1 MNSYT
6 FGEDVSAGLISTD
19 EYGQF
24 FSTYIQYCKEK
35 TLMEQFESGEDT
47 LSDLLFGLSDE
58 KMMYR
63 YEPGKWSVKQIV
75 GHIMDTERVMAF
87 RALSFARGE
96 KQAFPGY
103 DHDQYVEQAN
113 FDERS
118 AQDLLMEYRAVR
130 ESTILLFS
138 SLTSDMLMKRGSAS
152 NVEFTVRALGFI
164 ICGHELHHIK
174 ILKERYLT
182 QLS

>member
-6 FGEDVSAGLISTD
+6 FGDDVSADLISKD
-19 EYGQF
+19 EYGDF
-24 FSTYIQYCKEK
+24 YSTYIQYCKEK
-35 TLMEQFESGEDT
+35 SLMKQLESGEDT
-47 LSDLLFGLSDE
+47 LADLLLGLSGK

-63 YEPGKWSVKQIV
+63 YEPGKWSVKQVV
-75 GHIMDTERVMAF
+75 GHIIDTERVMAF

-96 KQAFPGY
+96 KHAFPGY
-103 DHDQYVEQAN
+103 DQDQYVEEAN

-118 AQDLLMEYRAVR
+118 VQGLLMEYRAVR

-138 SLTSDMLMKRGSAS
+138 SMSSDMMMKRGIAS

-174 ILKERYLT
+174 ILKEKYLT
-182 QLS
+182 QFS